1 MPPIDELVL
10 KHGELVKRI
19 AYHVVSRL
27 PRNIE
32 VDDLIQAG
40 MIGLLNAAQNFTPT
54 KGANF
59 ETYAGIRIRGAMLDE
74 ARKANWTPRSTF
86 RNAKQVSQAIR
97 AVESRTGRDARGQ
110 EIAEALDVS
119 LDEYHRMVQSAASAR
134 VLSYEQLADDPERAA
149 LLPDAPE
156 DGPETLLEGDQF
168 REAVARAVASLPERE
183 RLVLSLYYDEELNL
197 REIGEVL
204 EVSESRVCQIHG
216 QAVLRVRARLAE
228 WFNDEKIAPRRR
240 GIVEK
245 ERSASGDDDGRPRAH
260 QAAGPHVAD
269 TDRPHRVEPP
279 PSARA

>member
-1 MPPIDELVL
+1 MTAGYAQAAADLPPIEELVL

-27 PRNIE
+27 PSHIE

-40 MIGLLNAAQNFTPT
+40 MIGLLNAAQNFSPT

-97 AVESRTGRDARGQ
+97 AIEGRTGRDARGQ
-110 EIAEALDVS
+110 EIAETLGVT
-119 LDEYHRMVQSAASAR
+119 LDEYHRMVESAASSR
-134 VLSYEQLADDPERAA
+134 LLSYEALAEDPERAA
-149 LLPDAPE
+149 LLPETPE

-168 REAVARAVASLPERE
+168 REALATAVAGLPERE
-183 RLVLSLYYDEELNL
+183 RLVLSLYYDDELNL

-216 QAVLRVRARLAE
+216 QAVLRIRARLGE
-228 WFNDEKIAPRRR
+228 WFANESD
-240 GIVEK
+240 
-245 ERSASGDDDGRPRAH
+245 
-260 QAAGPHVAD
+260 
-269 TDRPHRVEPP
+269 
-279 PSARA
+279 